1 MTLPVDPTEYEHLA
15 HQVRTDA
22 ILSAATGD
30 PEAAEYQ
37 HAFADELTDY
47 AHQLRTT

>member
-1 MTLPVDPTEYEHLA
+1 MTAEAQAIEALA

-30 PEAAEYQ
+30 QEAADYQ
-37 HAFADELTDY
+37 HAFADELLEPQD
-47 AHQLRTT
+47 